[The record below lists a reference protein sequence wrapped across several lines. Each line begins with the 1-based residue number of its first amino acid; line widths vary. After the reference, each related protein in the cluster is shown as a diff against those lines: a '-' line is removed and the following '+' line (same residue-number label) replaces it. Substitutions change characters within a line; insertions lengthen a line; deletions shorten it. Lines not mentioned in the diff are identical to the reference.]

1 MPPFAARLWPDKP
14 PTNLLTPSP
23 QIKGKAVTVS
33 SQLLRSLRLLHNCQ
47 LTVLVYPPPPP
58 GAIIAREPQCRHER
72 RCPESA
78 YINIIPSGLCN
89 KSARAPLVSAS
100 HTIRIM
106 LKDLPSNSR
115 ARRRQESRSLRE
127 GTTPPLRRSLRTSRN
142 LRFSV
147 VKVRVPLQQSSLR
160 EGARDHCFRYVT
172 RNEGME
178 VCVGGKCRP
187 EHRQWFAT
195 VISRLQRP
203 WYSSILPPYAASA
216 AGSFQAVTPL
226 PPQAPSEESRPSTP
240 R

>member
-1 MPPFAARLWPDKP
+1 MTGQA
-14 PTNLLTPSP
+14 
-23 QIKGKAVTVS
+23 GH
-33 SQLLRSLRLLHNCQ
+33 RLL
-47 LTVLVYPPPPP
+47 LVNPPPAPR
-58 GAIIAREPQCRHER
+58 GESINARESQCRR
-72 RCPESA
+72 DRQFPESA

-106 LKDLPSNSR
+106 LSTLRQRVANVLPSNSR

-147 VKVRVPLQQSSLR
+147 VKDRVPLQQSSLR
-160 EGARDHCFRYVT
+160 EGARDHCFRYVA
-172 RNEGME
+172 RKEGME

-187 EHRQWFAT
+187 EDRQCRAT
-195 VISRLQRP
+195 AISRLQRL
-203 WYSSILPPYAASA
+203 WYASILPPYAASA